1 MTFKLNQP
9 LAISAADGAR
19 EASYDEMAFAYA
31 TSHVLS
37 GIHSSDPKL
46 FVRAPT
52 GLLLGRSLESLNI
65 FHSR

>member
-19 EASYDEMAFAYA
+19 EASNDEMDFAYA

-52 GLLLGRSLESLNI
+52 GFLLGRGLECLHI